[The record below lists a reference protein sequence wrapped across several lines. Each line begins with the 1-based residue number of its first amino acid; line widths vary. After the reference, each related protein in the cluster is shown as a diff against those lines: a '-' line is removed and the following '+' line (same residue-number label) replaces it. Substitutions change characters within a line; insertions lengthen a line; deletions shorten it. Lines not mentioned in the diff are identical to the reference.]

1 MKGLKI
7 VFYRSIFLLA
17 CTSVSLAGSNKVVV
31 TNDAAG
37 IAVQRGANY
46 VSDPVFPVTNYAD
59 MRTLPP
65 LRAWQ
70 PGDPIRELPRQFFP
84 PSVENPVPI
93 NPVASAIDPLQKA
106 QQAATQAANRAFTT
120 PIASFDSL
128 SNPAVRPMDPVLD
141 VSPTHI
147 VLAINSGAGATGLQV
162 FNKDGTAAAP
172 PVAFTSLAPGCD
184 SESDPY
190 VLWDRLANR
199 WVLMEIGTGS
209 RLCVYVSADANPITT
224 TWRLYTFTFAGTPD
238 YPQIGVWNDS
248 YLVGINNRD
257 VAGQR
262 PLVAL
267 DRDKMLAGQPATL
280 QRFNVPNLSAFGFQ
294 LIPPADYVGGTPP
307 AAGTPGMFIRQRDD
321 EAHNAGS
328 NNPTQDFLELWQLSL
343 NWTTPASSVLTG
355 PQSIQIADFSSDING
370 FRAFEA
376 FPQPNG
382 IKLDPVREIPM
393 RRVSYRR
400 FANYESVVGN
410 FVTDVDGQDTG
421 GIRWF
426 ELRRS
431 TLGTGPFALHQEGT
445 FAPDTTTP
453 ADRWMGAIA
462 QDEAGNLA
470 LGYSITRQTP
480 AIFPSLRYTG
490 RLSNSPLG
498 TMSQPETEIVSG
510 TASQTNSTRWGDY
523 FDMVTDPTPGNDCQF
538 WMIGSY
544 IPAVNAPRT
553 RVSSFRFDQCGPPR
567 FVTAATNDV
576 QAVCAATA
584 TPVNLSPVSLDIQ
597 AFNGFTG
604 TANVTLGTL
613 PTGFTGTLTQ
623 ASVVVPGSTTAN
635 ISVNNTA
642 APGLNTINVN
652 SVSGAQT
659 ETTPIR
665 ISVTTIPAAASTLSA
680 PANSAT
686 NIALR
691 PTLTWTAVP
700 QVSNYVVEVA
710 RDAAFATIVFQQTVV
725 SGTSVVLPTNLSS
738 NTQHFWRVRTS
749 NVCPLPLAVGQLLA
763 DGFENPKPSQISSP
777 VFSFTTI
784 PGPGDCAA
792 GQTAT
797 VVFTD
802 NMESGA
808 PGWTNGVVSGTNTW
822 ALSTAFPASPVTAYR
837 GNANDNVGDQYL
849 ETPTIAV
856 PTLGATKSLVFNQ
869 RVDMEPNAANCYDGG
884 QLQVS
889 VAGGAFTQVTAG
901 ITGLPY
907 TGALGGGAGAAW
919 CNTTPYTL
927 TAVDLAPY
935 AGQSVKFRFRLVSD
949 INTIQPDGWNIDDVR
964 VQTCN

>member
-1 MKGLKI
+1 M
-7 VFYRSIFLLA
+7 FFRSIPLLVLT
-17 CTSVSLAGSNKVVV
+17 CSVCFAGTHKVSI
-31 TNDAAG
+31 TKDAEG
-37 IAVQRGANY
+37 VPVQQGANF
-46 VSDPVFPVTNYAD
+46 VSDLVYPTVNFAD

-65 LRAWQ
+65 LRPWQ

-84 PSVENPVPI
+84 PGVENPIPI
-93 NPVASAIDPLQKA
+93 NKVASDRDPLLKIQL
-106 QQAATQAANRAFTT
+106 AATQAVNRVFTT
-120 PIASFDSL
+120 PIASFDGL
-128 SNPAVRPMDPVLD
+128 SNPSVRPMDPVLD

-147 VLAINSGAGATGLQV
+147 VVAINSGAGATGLQV
-162 FNKDGTAAAP
+162 FNKDGTQAAP
-172 PVAFTSLAPGCD
+172 PVAFTSLAPGCA
-184 SESDPY
+184 SLSDPY

-199 WVLMEIGTGS
+199 WVLMEIGSGS

-248 YLVGINNRD
+248 YLVGINNSD

-280 QRFNVPNLSAFGFQ
+280 QRFNVPVLSGFGFQ
-294 LIPPADYVGGTPP
+294 LVPPADYVGGTPP
-307 AAGTPGMFIRQRDD
+307 AAGTPGVFIRQRDD

-328 NNPTQDFLELWQLSL
+328 NNPTQDFLELWQLSI
-343 NWTTPASSVLTG
+343 NWATPASSVLTG
-355 PQSIQIADFSSDING
+355 PQVITISEFSSDLNG
-370 FRAFEA
+370 LTAFNA

-382 IKLDPVREIPM
+382 TKLDPIREIPM

-400 FANYESVVGN
+400 FSNYESLVGN

-431 TLGTGPFALHQEGT
+431 TLGAGPFALHQEGT
-445 FAPDTTTP
+445 FAPDVADP

-462 QDEAGNLA
+462 QDESGNLA

-490 RLSNSPLG
+490 RLSSSPLG
-498 TMSQPETEIVSG
+498 SMSQPETEVATG
-510 TASQTNSTRWGDY
+510 AGSQTIDRWGDY

-544 IPAVNAPRT
+544 IPAANAPRT
-553 RVSSFRFDQCGPPR
+553 RVSSFRFDQCGSPR
-567 FVTAATNDV
+567 FVTAASNDV

-584 TPVNLSPVSLDIQ
+584 VPVNLTPVNLNIQ

-604 TANVTLGTL
+604 TANVSLGTL
-613 PTGFTGTLTQ
+613 PTGFTGSLTQ
-623 ASVVVPGSTTAN
+623 SSVVVPGTSVAN
-635 ISVNNTA
+635 LTVNNA
-642 APGLNTINVN
+642 ATPGPNVINVT
-652 SVSGAQT
+652 SVSGTQT
-659 ETTPIR
+659 ENSPIR
-665 ISVTTIPAAASTLSA
+665 INVTTVPAAASSLSV
-680 PANSAT
+680 PADSAV
-686 NIALR
+686 NVALR

-700 QVSNYVVEVA
+700 QVSNYIVEVA
-710 RDAAFATIVFQQTVV
+710 RDATFATLVFQQTVV
-725 SGTSVVLPTNLSS
+725 SGTSVVLPSNLSS

-749 NVCPLPLAVGQLLA
+749 NLCPSALPVGEFLR
-763 DGFENPKPSQISSP
+763 DGFENPRPSQAVTP
-777 VFSFTTI
+777 VFSFTTV

-797 VVFTD
+797 VVFSE

-808 PGWTNGVVSGTNTW
+808 PGWTSAAVTGANTW
-822 ALSTAFPASPVTAYR
+822 VLSTAFPASPVNAYR
-837 GNANDNVGDQYL
+837 GVAHTAAGDQSL

-856 PTLGATKSLVFNQ
+856 PTTGATKSLIFNQ
-869 RVDMEPNAANCYDGG
+869 RVSLEPNAPNCFDGG

-889 VAGGAFTQVTAG
+889 VAGGAYTQITAG

-907 TGALGGGAGAAW
+907 TGNLGTASGGGAAW
-919 CNTTPYTL
+919 CNSTPYTL

-935 AGQSVKFRFRLVSD
+935 AGQNVKFRFRIVSD
-949 INTIQPDGWNIDDVR
+949 VNTILPDGWNIDDVR